1 MSHDASAPVW
11 TCPKAAGELTGSD
24 LLTLRREMGIIK
36 SATESKVGTARAP
49 GGQLKRALPRSGSSA
64 ILRDYGIYIMLV
76 LITLAFSFTTKGF
89 ATINNLILILL
100 QVSVMGILSV
110 GMLFVILSKGI
121 DLSVGSA
128 LAIAG
133 MFSGL
138 LAKQGPTPINIAL
151 ALAVPLLLGLACGF
165 LNGYLVS
172 WGGLPPLIVTLGTMY
187 AFRGFI
193 VWYHVNPIYQL
204 QPWYRVLGQEKVGP
218 FPIPVII
225 LLCVAGVSSLLLN
238 RTRFGRYV
246 YAVGG
251 NEDAARAAGINVN
264 LVKLCVYSISGF
276 FCGLAGLVFTS
287 RLGAAQSISGA
298 GFEMVAI
305 ASVVVGGA
313 SLFGGR
319 GTVGKTIV
327 GALIMQIVQSGLVM
341 LDVPSPIQQTILG
354 FIIILAVWVDLFIQR
369 KEGRKRSGPIQG
381 LFTFTR
387 PKHRKS

>member
-1 MSHDASAPVW
+1 MPKNATEMKTIWVSGRPNERPHSAPS
-11 TCPKAAGELTGSD
+11 L
-24 LLTLRREMGIIK
+24 IF
-36 SATESKVGTARAP
+36 
-49 GGQLKRALPRSGSSA
+49 
-64 ILRDYGIYIMLV
+64 RDYGIYIMLTV
-76 LITLAFSFTTKGF
+76 IALAFSFTTKGF

-100 QVSVMGILSV
+100 QVSVMGIISI

-121 DLSVGSA
+121 DLSVGST
-128 LAIAG
+128 LAITG

-138 LAKQGPTPINIAL
+138 LAKQPPTPINVLL
-151 ALAVPLLLGLACGF
+151 ALGVPLLLGLVCGI

-172 WGGLPPLIVTLGTMY
+172 WGSLPPLIVTLGTMY
-187 AFRGFI
+187 AYRGFI

-204 QPWYRVLGQEKVGP
+204 QPWYRILGQEKIG
-218 FPIPVII
+218 PIPIPIII
-225 LLCVAGVSSLLLN
+225 LLSVAGLASLVLS
-238 RTRFGRYV
+238 RTRFGRYI

-264 LVKLCVYSISGF
+264 LVKLCVYSVSGLL
-276 FCGLAGLVFTS
+276 CGLAGLVFTS
-287 RLGAAQSISGA
+287 RLGAAQSISGV

-341 LDVPSPIQQTILG
+341 LNVPSPIQQAILG
-354 FIIILAVWVDLFIQR
+354 FIIIFAVWVDLFIQR
-369 KEGRKRSGPIQG
+369 RNVGKPWFHKV
-381 LFTFTR
+381 
-387 PKHRKS
+387 K

>member
-1 MSHDASAPVW
+1 V
-11 TCPKAAGELTGSD
+11 
-24 LLTLRREMGIIK
+24 
-36 SATESKVGTARAP
+36 
-49 GGQLKRALPRSGSSA
+49 
-64 ILRDYGIYIMLV
+64 ILRDYGIYIILV
-76 LITLAFSFTTKGF
+76 IITLAFSVTTKGF

-100 QVSVMGILSV
+100 QVSVMGIISV

-121 DLSVGSA
+121 DLSVGA
-128 LAIAG
+128 TLAIAG

-138 LAKQGPTPINIAL
+138 LAKQEPTPVNVAL
-151 ALAVPLLLGLACGF
+151 ALGVPLFLGLACG
-165 LNGYLVS
+165 LVNGYLTS
-172 WGGLPPLIVTLGTMY
+172 WGRLPPLIVTLGTMY
-187 AFRGFI
+187 AYRGFI
-193 VWYHVNPIYQL
+193 VWYHVNPVYQL
-204 QPWYRVLGQEKVGP
+204 QPWYRILGQEKIGP
-218 FPIPVII
+218 IPIPVII
-225 LLCVAGVSSLLLN
+225 LLCVMGITTLLLN
-238 RTRFGRYV
+238 RTRFGRYI

-264 LVKLCVYSISGF
+264 LVKLCGF

-341 LDVPSPIQQTILG
+341 LNVPSPIQQAILG

-369 KEGRKRSGPIQG
+369 REGIKRLGSIRG
-381 LFTFTR
+381 LF
-387 PKHRKS
+387 SSY

>member
-1 MSHDASAPVW
+1 M
-11 TCPKAAGELTGSD
+11 T
-24 LLTLRREMGIIK
+24 K
-36 SATESKVGTARAP
+36 SATEPGVRAVWSSDVQGERSLAHSAR
-49 GGQLKRALPRSGSSA
+49 SM

-76 LITLAFSFTTKGF
+76 VITLAFCVTTKGF

-100 QVSVMGILSV
+100 QVSVMGIISV

-121 DLSVGSA
+121 DLSVGST

-138 LAKQGPTPINIAL
+138 LAKQEPTPLNVAL
-151 ALAVPLLLGLACGF
+151 ALGVPLFLGLACG
-165 LNGYLVS
+165 LVNGYLIS
-172 WGGLPPLIVTLGTMY
+172 WGSLPPLIVTLGTMY

-193 VWYHVNPIYQL
+193 VWYHVNPVYQL
-204 QPWYRVLGQEKVGP
+204 QPWYRILGQEKVGP
-218 FPIPVII
+218 IPIPVII
-225 LLCVAGVSSLLLN
+225 LLGVTSITSLVLN
-238 RTRFGRYV
+238 RTRFGRYI

-341 LDVPSPIQQTILG
+341 LNVPSPIQQAILG

-369 KEGRKRSGPIQG
+369 REGAKPSGSIRG
-381 LFTFTR
+381 LFSSY
-387 PKHRKS
+387 KAK

>member
-1 MSHDASAPVW
+1 MPKSAAESEVRAVRFSDRHGERSLSPSAP
-11 TCPKAAGELTGSD
+11 S
-24 LLTLRREMGIIK
+24 M
-36 SATESKVGTARAP
+36 
-49 GGQLKRALPRSGSSA
+49 
-64 ILRDYGIYIMLV
+64 ILRDYGIYIILV
-76 LITLAFSFTTKGF
+76 IITLVFSLTTKGF
-89 ATINNLILILL
+89 ATVSNLILILL
-100 QVSVMGILSV
+100 QVSVMGIISV

-121 DLSVGSA
+121 DLSVGSI

-138 LAKQGPTPINIAL
+138 LAKQEPTPLNVTL
-151 ALAVPLLLGLACGF
+151 ALGVPLLLGLACGL

-172 WGGLPPLIVTLGTMY
+172 WGRLPPLIVTLGTMY

-218 FPIPVII
+218 IPIPVVI
-225 LLCVAGVSSLLLN
+225 LLSVTGITSLVLN
-238 RTRFGRYV
+238 HTRFGRYV

-298 GFEMVAI
+298 GVEMVAV

-319 GTVGKTIV
+319 GSVGKTIV
-327 GALIMQIVQSGLVM
+327 GALLMQIVQSGLVM
-341 LDVPSPIQQTILG
+341 LDVPSPIQQAILG
-354 FIIILAVWVDLFIQR
+354 FIIILAVWVDLFIQSR
-369 KEGRKRSGPIQG
+369 EGMKRSGSIRR
-381 LFTFTR
+381 LFSFHQT
-387 PKHRKS
+387 K

>member
-1 MSHDASAPVW
+1 MP
-11 TCPKAAGELTGSD
+11 
-24 LLTLRREMGIIK
+24 K
-36 SATESKVGTARAP
+36 SATESDVEAVWVSDRHGQSSLAHSAP
-49 GGQLKRALPRSGSSA
+49 SM
-64 ILRDYGIYIMLV
+64 ILRDFGIYIILAI
-76 LITLAFSFTTKGF
+76 ITLVFSFTTKGF

-100 QVSVMGILSV
+100 QVSVMGIISV

-121 DLSVGSA
+121 DLSVGSI

-133 MFSGL
+133 IFSGL
-138 LAKQGPTPINIAL
+138 LAKQEPTPLNVTL
-151 ALAVPLLLGLACGF
+151 ALGVPLLLGLGCGF

-172 WGGLPPLIVTLGTMY
+172 WGRLPPLIVTLGTMY

-204 QPWYRVLGQEKVGP
+204 QPWYRMLGQEKVGP
-218 FPIPVII
+218 IPIPVII
-225 LLCVAGVSSLLLN
+225 LLSVTGITSLVLN
-238 RTRFGRYV
+238 HTRFGRYV

-264 LVKLCVYSISGF
+264 LVKLSVYSISGF

-313 SLFGGR
+313 SLFGG
-319 GTVGKTIV
+319 GGSVGKTIV
-327 GALIMQIVQSGLVM
+327 GALLMQIVQSGLVM
-341 LDVPSPIQQTILG
+341 LNVPSPIQQAILG
-354 FIIILAVWVDLFIQR
+354 FIIILAVWLDLFIQR
-369 KEGRKRSGPIQG
+369 REGMKRSGSIRS
-381 LFTFTR
+381 LFSF
-387 PKHRKS
+387 HKSN

>member
-1 MSHDASAPVW
+1 MP
-11 TCPKAAGELTGSD
+11 
-24 LLTLRREMGIIK
+24 K
-36 SATESKVGTARAP
+36 SATQSDASPVWVSDRHG
-49 GGQLKRALPRSGSSA
+49 KRPLTHSALTT
-64 ILRDYGIYIMLV
+64 ILRDYGIYIILV
-76 LITLAFSFTTKGF
+76 IVTLVFSLTTKGF
-89 ATINNLILILL
+89 ATVSNLILILL
-100 QVSVMGILSV
+100 QVSVMGIMSI

-121 DLSVGSA
+121 DLSVGSI

-138 LAKQGPTPINIAL
+138 LAKEGPSPINVAL
-151 ALAVPLLLGLACGF
+151 ALGVPLLLGLVCGV
-165 LNGYLVS
+165 LNGFLVS
-172 WGGLPPLIVTLGTMY
+172 WGRLPPLIVTLGTMY

-218 FPIPVII
+218 IPIPVII
-225 LLCVAGVSSLLLN
+225 LLCVTGVSSLVLN

-264 LVKLCVYSISGF
+264 LIKLCVYSISGL

-287 RLGAAQSISGA
+287 RLGAAQSISGM

-327 GALIMQIVQSGLVM
+327 GALLMQIVQSGLVM
-341 LDVPSPIQQTILG
+341 LDVPSPIQQAILG
-354 FIIILAVWVDLFIQR
+354 FIIILAVWIDLLIQR
-369 KEGRKRSGPIQG
+369 RR
-381 LFTFTR
+381 
-387 PKHRKS
+387 

>member
-1 MSHDASAPVW
+1 MP
-11 TCPKAAGELTGSD
+11 
-24 LLTLRREMGIIK
+24 K
-36 SATESKVGTARAP
+36 SATEIKGVWVSDRQNERSNSAP
-49 GGQLKRALPRSGSSA
+49 SL

-76 LITLAFSFTTKGF
+76 VIALTFSFTTQGF
-89 ATINNLILILL
+89 ATVNNLILILL
-100 QVSVMGILSV
+100 QVSVTGIISI

-121 DLSVGSA
+121 DLSVGST

-138 LAKQGPTPINIAL
+138 LAKQAPTPVNVACAFGI
-151 ALAVPLLLGLACGF
+151 PLLVGLACGL

-172 WGGLPPLIVTLGTMY
+172 WGMLPPLIVTLGTMY
-187 AFRGFI
+187 AYRGFI

-204 QPWYRVLGQEKVGP
+204 QPWYRILGQGKIGP
-218 FPIPVII
+218 IPIPVII
-225 LLCVAGVSSLLLN
+225 LISVTTVASLVLN
-238 RTRFGRYV
+238 RTRFGRYI

-251 NEDAARAAGINVN
+251 NEDAARAAGIDVN
-264 LVKLCVYSISGF
+264 LVKLCVYSISGLL
-276 FCGLAGLVFTS
+276 CGLAGLVFTS
-287 RLGAAQSISGA
+287 RLGAAQSISGV

-341 LDVPSPIQQTILG
+341 LDVPSPIQQAILG
-354 FIIILAVWVDLFIQR
+354 FIIIFAVWVDLFIQR
-369 KEGRKRSGPIQG
+369 RDGAKRWFS
-381 LFTFTR
+381 FH
-387 PKHRKS
+387 KAK

>member
-1 MSHDASAPVW
+1 MP
-11 TCPKAAGELTGSD
+11 
-24 LLTLRREMGIIK
+24 K
-36 SATESKVGTARAP
+36 SATDSDVKAVWVSDRRSERSLAP
-49 GGQLKRALPRSGSSA
+49 SA
-64 ILRDYGIYIMLV
+64 PSMILRDYGIYIILV
-76 LITLAFSFTTKGF
+76 IITLAFSVTTKGF

-100 QVSVMGILSV
+100 QVSVMGIISV

-121 DLSVGSA
+121 DLSVGSI

-133 MFSGL
+133 IFSGL
-138 LAKQGPTPINIAL
+138 LAKQEPSPLNVTL
-151 ALAVPLLLGLACGF
+151 AIGVPLLLGLVCGL

-172 WGGLPPLIVTLGTMY
+172 WGRLPPLIVTLGTMY

-204 QPWYRVLGQEKVGP
+204 QPWYRILGQEKLGP
-218 FPIPVII
+218 IPIPVII
-225 LLCVAGVSSLLLN
+225 LLSVTGITSLLLN
-238 RTRFGRYV
+238 HTRFGRYV

-319 GTVGKTIV
+319 GSVGKTIV
-327 GALIMQIVQSGLVM
+327 GALLMQIVQSGLVM
-341 LDVPSPIQQTILG
+341 LDVPSPIQQAILG

-369 KEGRKRSGPIQG
+369 REGVKRSGSIRR
-381 LFTFTR
+381 LFLFHKT
-387 PKHRKS
+387 K

>member
-1 MSHDASAPVW
+1 MP
-11 TCPKAAGELTGSD
+11 
-24 LLTLRREMGIIK
+24 K
-36 SATESKVGTARAP
+36 SATESAVRAVWASDRPRARSFAHS
-49 GGQLKRALPRSGSSA
+49 ALSM
-64 ILRDYGIYIMLV
+64 ILRDYGIYIV
-76 LITLAFSFTTKGF
+76 LAIITLVFSFAAKGF

-100 QVSVMGILSV
+100 QVSVMGIISV

-121 DLSVGSA
+121 DLSVGST

-138 LAKQGPTPINIAL
+138 LANQEPTPVNVAL
-151 ALAVPLLLGLACGF
+151 ALGIPLLLGLTCGF
-165 LNGYLVS
+165 VNGYLVS
-172 WGGLPPLIVTLGTMY
+172 WGRLPPLIVTLGTMY

-193 VWYHVNPIYQL
+193 VWYHVNPVYQL
-204 QPWYRVLGQEKVGP
+204 QPWYRILGQEKVGP
-218 FPIPVII
+218 IPIPVII
-225 LLCVAGVSSLLLN
+225 LLCVTGTTSLMLN
-238 RTRFGRYV
+238 HTRFGRYV

-327 GALIMQIVQSGLVM
+327 GALLMQIVQSGLVM
-341 LDVPSPIQQTILG
+341 LDVPSPIQQAILG

-369 KEGRKRSGPIQG
+369 REGVNRSGSIRG
-381 LFTFTR
+381 LLSFHKT
-387 PKHRKS
+387 KQLKKEK

>member
-1 MSHDASAPVW
+1 MP
-11 TCPKAAGELTGSD
+11 
-24 LLTLRREMGIIK
+24 K
-36 SATESKVGTARAP
+36 SATESDVRAVWASDRH
-49 GGQLKRALPRSGSSA
+49 GERSLSPSTPSL
-64 ILRDYGIYIMLV
+64 ILRDYGIYIILV
-76 LITLAFSFTTKGF
+76 IITLVFSFTTKGF
-89 ATINNLILILL
+89 ATVNNLILILL
-100 QVSVMGILSV
+100 QVSVMGIISV

-121 DLSVGSA
+121 DLSVGSI

-138 LAKQGPTPINIAL
+138 LAKQEPTPLNVTL
-151 ALAVPLLLGLACGF
+151 ALGVPLLLGLACGL

-172 WGGLPPLIVTLGTMY
+172 WGRLPPLIVTLGTMY

-218 FPIPVII
+218 IPIPVII
-225 LLCVAGVSSLLLN
+225 LLSVTGVTSLVLN
-238 RTRFGRYV
+238 HTRFGRYV

-319 GTVGKTIV
+319 GCVGKTIV
-327 GALIMQIVQSGLVM
+327 GALLMQIVQSGLVM
-341 LDVPSPIQQTILG
+341 LDVPSPIQQAILG
-354 FIIILAVWVDLFIQR
+354 FIIILAVWVDLFVQR
-369 KEGRKRSGPIQG
+369 REGMKRSGSIRR
-381 LFTFTR
+381 LFSFHKT
-387 PKHRKS
+387 K

>member
-1 MSHDASAPVW
+1 MP
-11 TCPKAAGELTGSD
+11 
-24 LLTLRREMGIIK
+24 K
-36 SATESKVGTARAP
+36 SATESDVEAVWVSDRHGQSSLAHSAP
-49 GGQLKRALPRSGSSA
+49 SM
-64 ILRDYGIYIMLV
+64 ILRDFGIYIILAI
-76 LITLAFSFTTKGF
+76 ITLVFSFTTKGF

-100 QVSVMGILSV
+100 QVSVMGIISV

-121 DLSVGSA
+121 DLSVGSI

-133 MFSGL
+133 IFSGL
-138 LAKQGPTPINIAL
+138 LAKQEPTPLNVTL
-151 ALAVPLLLGLACGF
+151 ALGVPLLLGLGCGL

-172 WGGLPPLIVTLGTMY
+172 WGRLPPLIVTLGTMY

-204 QPWYRVLGQEKVGP
+204 QPWYRMLGQEKVGP
-218 FPIPVII
+218 IPIPVII
-225 LLCVAGVSSLLLN
+225 LLSVTGITSLVLN
-238 RTRFGRYV
+238 HTRFGRYV

-264 LVKLCVYSISGF
+264 LVKLSVYSISGF

-319 GTVGKTIV
+319 GSVGKTIV
-327 GALIMQIVQSGLVM
+327 GALLMQIVQSGLVM
-341 LDVPSPIQQTILG
+341 LNVPSPIQQAILG
-354 FIIILAVWVDLFIQR
+354 FIIILAVWLDLFIQR
-369 KEGRKRSGPIQG
+369 REGMKRSGSIRS
-381 LFTFTR
+381 LFSF
-387 PKHRKS
+387 HKSN

>member
-1 MSHDASAPVW
+1 MP
-11 TCPKAAGELTGSD
+11 
-24 LLTLRREMGIIK
+24 K
-36 SATESKVGTARAP
+36 SATEVKEAWLSDHQRKKSQSAP
-49 GGQLKRALPRSGSSA
+49 SL
-64 ILRDYGIYIMLV
+64 ILRDYGIYIILV
-76 LITLAFSFTTKGF
+76 IITLVFSFTTKGF

-100 QVSVMGILSV
+100 QVSVMGIISV

-121 DLSVGSA
+121 DLSVGSI

-138 LAKQGPTPINIAL
+138 LAKQTPTPLNIAL
-151 ALAVPLLLGLACGF
+151 AFGIPLLLGLACGL

-172 WGGLPPLIVTLGTMY
+172 WGRLPPLIVTLGTMY
-187 AFRGFI
+187 AYRGFI

-204 QPWYRVLGQEKVGP
+204 QPWYRILGQEKAG
-218 FPIPVII
+218 PIPIPIII
-225 LLCVAGVSSLLLN
+225 LLSVASVASLVLN

-264 LVKLCVYSISGF
+264 LVKLSVYSISGLL
-276 FCGLAGLVFTS
+276 CGLAGLVFTS
-287 RLGAAQSISGA
+287 RLGAAQSISGV

-327 GALIMQIVQSGLVM
+327 GALLMQIVQSGLVM
-341 LDVPSPIQQTILG
+341 LDVPSPIQQAILG
-354 FIIILAVWVDLFIQR
+354 FIIIFAVWVDLFIQR
-369 KEGRKRSGPIQG
+369 QNGAKRWFSFYKLNNPRK
-381 LFTFTR
+381 
-387 PKHRKS
+387 

>member
-1 MSHDASAPVW
+1 MP
-11 TCPKAAGELTGSD
+11 
-24 LLTLRREMGIIK
+24 K
-36 SATESKVGTARAP
+36 SATESDVGEAWISNRR
-49 GGQLKRALPRSGSSA
+49 GQRSLAQSTLSA
-64 ILRDYGIYIMLV
+64 VLRDYGIYLILV
-76 LITLAFSFTTKGF
+76 IITLAFSFTTKGF

-100 QVSVMGILSV
+100 QVSVMGIISV

-121 DLSVGSA
+121 DLSVGSI

-133 MFSGL
+133 IFSGL
-138 LAKQGPTPINIAL
+138 LAKQEPTPLHVAL
-151 ALAVPLLLGLACGF
+151 ALGMPLALGLACG
-165 LNGYLVS
+165 LVNGYLVS
-172 WGGLPPLIVTLGTMY
+172 WGRLPPLIVTLGTMY

-204 QPWYRVLGQEKVGP
+204 QPWYRILGQEKIGP
-218 FPIPVII
+218 IPIPVII
-225 LLCVAGVSSLLLN
+225 LLCVAGITSVVLN

-341 LDVPSPIQQTILG
+341 LNVPSPIQQAILG

-369 KEGRKRSGPIQG
+369 REGFMRSRSIRE
-381 LFTFTR
+381 TFSFH
-387 PKHRKS
+387 KAK